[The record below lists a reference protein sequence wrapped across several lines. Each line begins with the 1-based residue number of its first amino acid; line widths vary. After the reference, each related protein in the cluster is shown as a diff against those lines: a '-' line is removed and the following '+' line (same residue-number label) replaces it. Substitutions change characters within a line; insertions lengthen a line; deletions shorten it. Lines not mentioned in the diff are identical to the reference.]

1 MSTNLGATAAMNTSI
16 DSSINSAAADTLG
29 FGVERK
35 FAWPKLPSRRDPRV
49 AVVSCL
55 TLYVIIGI
63 TLLGFNR
70 SFEQI
75 GLMVLV
81 GCSFELALTRLIH
94 QRWIFPISA
103 IITAIGL
110 GILANGAHG
119 LWLPLIPVLIS
130 LASKYI
136 ITFDGK
142 HIFNPSLFG
151 LLVAT
156 IVSAGMISPS
166 PAYQWGGDGY
176 VAIIAFIVTLALLL
190 FVARIQRSVL
200 ILSFLGF
207 YLITLAIR
215 AYYTQWH
222 VPAETII
229 LGTLVTPAFYLFT
242 FFMITDPMTSPK
254 SWQGQLLMAFSICV
268 IDLYLHT
275 QESLSTLF
283 KAGFLYFSAVFLFRH
298 GRALLAN
305 PVGVF
310 ERVRGAF
317 RRISIA
323 LGVTCFSLLP
333 ILAGSHTLSSTV
345 AGFYLEEIEAEHAG
359 IYTMPGDVLEQ
370 VDARIA
376 HVAKWVLSVGDA
388 VAVADVNNDGLQ
400 DMFLTYPLKDNAS
413 RAALYLNQGDFQ
425 FVRQPVPAITAI
437 AESYQTLG
445 IPSGALWLD
454 IDNDSDQDLLLLV
467 SFGKSRLL
475 LNQLTE
481 QGELAFKDVS
491 EQWGLD
497 ENTVSVSA
505 NGIDIDRDGYL
516 DLMIG
521 NVSPVYLADY
531 EEPTLFNVF
540 NLPKAEY
547 ENDRRMLNFMHRS
560 WGNANNGGDN
570 VVFRNHGS
578 QLEKLD
584 NQQLGMTATRWTLDI
599 ATGDLNQDGW
609 TDLYMANDFG
619 RDQLFLNRGDGSF
632 HEVRGRLSGELGKDT
647 YKGMNATM
655 ADLDGNG
662 ELDIYVSNVHAPL
675 QAEGSLLWL
684 NQGNVDLRGY
694 RAFEDAAMG
703 RNMLNENRFGW
714 GAAVADLNLDGRP
727 DLLQANGMIDDSY
740 DDQYEGCPDYWYWND
755 RIALTGPDIHGYA
768 DRWADVR
775 GRCIFPDQLNR
786 VYLNEGRYFVDV
798 ADQVGWTQKG
808 ESRGVATVDLDNDGD
823 LDVLVTGQFDP
834 VRIYRNSANSKT
846 GSNPSWIGLSLVGNG
861 RTCNRDAVGTRVSIA
876 PLESSD
882 QAVMVQEKQLSNGF
896 HAQGDSR
903 LVFGLGTQDGPVLVK
918 VLWCGKEHATYTL
931 SDLKRYHRLEQY

>member
-1 MSTNLGATAAMNTSI
+1 MSIDLGVLSAMNTSI
-16 DSSINSAAADTLG
+16 DTSVNTGAVDSLGLGAAT
-29 FGVERK
+29 K

-55 TLYVIIGI
+55 TLYVFIGI

-75 GLMVLV
+75 GLMVV
-81 GCSFELALTRLIH
+81 VACAFELALTRLIY
-94 QRWIFPISA
+94 RKWIFPISA

-119 LWLPLIPVLIS
+119 LWLPLIPVIIS
-130 LASKYI
+130 LASKYV
-136 ITFDGK
+136 ITFDGR
-142 HIFNPSLFG
+142 HVFNPSLFG

-156 IVSAGMISPS
+156 VVSAGMISPS

-176 VAIIAFIVTLALLL
+176 VALIAFIITLAILL
-190 FVARIQRSVL
+190 FVARIQRTVL

-207 YLITLAIR
+207 YFITLTIR

-283 KAGFLYFSAVFLFRH
+283 KAGFLYFSAVLLWRH
-298 GRALLAN
+298 GRALIKN
-305 PVGVF
+305 PAGIM
-310 ERVRGAF
+310 ERTRGAS
-317 RRISIA
+317 RRISIS
-323 LGVTCFSLLP
+323 LGITICALLP
-333 ILAGSHTLSSTV
+333 IMGASHTLSSAV
-345 AGFYLEEIEAEHAG
+345 ADFYMEQIDAEHAG
-359 IYTMPGDVLEQ
+359 IHTVPGNVLNE
-370 VDARIA
+370 VDPRIA

-388 VAVADVNNDGLQ
+388 VAVADVNNDGFQ
-400 DMFLTYPLKDNAS
+400 DIFLTYPLKDDAS
-413 RAALYLNQGDFQ
+413 RAALYLNQGNLT
-425 FVRQPVPAITAI
+425 FVRQPIPVIDAI
-437 AESYQTLG
+437 AKNYRTEG

-454 IDNDSDQDLLLLV
+454 IDNDLDQDLLLLV

-475 LNQLTE
+475 LNQLNDL
-481 QGELAFKDVS
+481 GELKFEDAS
-491 EQWGLD
+491 EHWGLN
-497 ENTVSVSA
+497 EYTVSVSA
-505 NGIDIDRDGYL
+505 NGIDIDRDGNL
-516 DLMIG
+516 DLIVG
-521 NVSPVYLADY
+521 NVSPIYLPDY
-531 EEPTLFNVF
+531 EEPTFFNVF
-540 NLPKAEY
+540 NLPKAEF
-547 ENDRRMLNFMHRS
+547 EGDRRMLNFMHRS
-560 WGNANNGGDN
+560 WGNANNGGEN
-570 VVFRNHGS
+570 VLFHNIGG
-578 QLEKLD
+578 QLLKLD

-619 RDQLFLNRGDGSF
+619 RDQLFLNQGDGSF
-632 HEVRGRLSGELGKDT
+632 SEIKGYLSGELGKDT

-684 NQGNVDLRGY
+684 NHGNADLRGH

-703 RNMLNENRFGW
+703 RNILNENRFGW
-714 GAAVADLNLDGRP
+714 GAAAADLNLDGRP

-798 ADQVGWTQKG
+798 AEQVGWTQRG
-808 ESRGVATVDLDNDGD
+808 ESRGIATVDLDNDGD

-834 VRIYRNSANSKT
+834 VKIYRNTVSGKN
-846 GSNPSWIGLSLVGNG
+846 WVGLKLVGNG
-861 RTCNRDAVGTRVSIA
+861 RTCNRDAVGSRVTVT
-876 PLESSD
+876 PV
-882 QAVMVQEKQLSNGF
+882 QADAEAVVVQEKHLSNGF

-903 LVFGLGTQDGPVLVK
+903 LVFGLGQIDGPVIVEIN
-918 VLWCGKEHATYTL
+918 WCGIERSQYTL
-931 SDLKRYHRLEQY
+931 HDIKRYHRLEQR